1 MILKTITALALRL
14 VRQTDAPETPP
25 LSLRPP
31 CQSELKRTLRRG
43 GPPANAVHSQAFYAP
58 HAAHSALMVNDRFR
72 RVLNYGF
79 EMVDAPSGA
88 RLRTMMG
95 INRKFTPNRIIPV
108 FTKFSATLPQWK
120 HLRFIGGC

>member
-1 MILKTITALALRL
+1 
-14 VRQTDAPETPP
+14 
-25 LSLRPP
+25 
-31 CQSELKRTLRRG
+31 
-43 GPPANAVHSQAFYAP
+43 VHSQAFYAP

-95 INRKFTPNRIIPV
+95 INRKFTPNRMSP
-108 FTKFSATLPQWK
+108 FFGKFPAILPQYK
-120 HLRFIGGC
+120 HLRFIEGC